1 MRQISRPKQMRRI
14 IKLSLL
20 VLAAIAQLACVGTPE
35 SRVRAK
41 SERRPTVAVVRAER
55 RDLAS
60 GAELAAEFRPYQE
73 VDLHA
78 KVAGYLK
85 SIHVDVGDRVRQGQ
99 LIAVLEVPEYGEELA
114 QASATAKRSE
124 LDVVRA
130 QSEVTRAQT
139 ALDLRKL
146 SYERLLGVS
155 KVKPGL
161 IAQHEIDTA
170 ASRFREAEAQLQ
182 TAKAGLASTE
192 QQVAV
197 TAAGRSRIRT
207 MIGYLR
213 ITAPFSGM
221 ITRRYADAGAMIQA
235 GTASQTQAM
244 PVVRL
249 SQTDTLRLVLP
260 VPESLIS
267 GVRVGTAVEVRVDA
281 LKRVF
286 QGKVSRFTGRL
297 DSATRTMETEVDL
310 KNPGGVILPG
320 MYGYASI
327 LIDSRE
333 KAVAVPVQAIAG
345 HGAEP
350 TVLVVNGDFKLEER
364 KITTGLETPDL
375 VEVTRGVAESE
386 MVVVGN
392 RTGLKTGLRVEV
404 RNLQTSAV
412 KGQH

>member
-1 MRQISRPKQMRRI
+1 MRGIVKTTI
-14 IKLSLL
+14 IAF
-20 VLAAIAQLACVGTPE
+20 AAIAQIACVSTSE
-35 SRVRAK
+35 DTVKAR

-155 KVKPGL
+155 KTKPGL

-170 ASRFREAEAQLQ
+170 ASRFREAEAEIQ
-182 TAKAGLASTE
+182 TAKAALAATQ

-197 TAAGRSRIRT
+197 TSAGRSRIST

-213 ITAPFSGM
+213 ITAPFSGV
-221 ITRRYADAGAMIQA
+221 ITKRYADAGAMIQA

-260 VPESLIS
+260 VPESLIP
-267 GVRVGTAVEVRVDA
+267 RVHLGSAVEVRVDA

-327 LIDSRE
+327 QIDSRE
-333 KAVAVPVQAIAG
+333 KAVAVPVQAVAG
-345 HGAEP
+345 HGTQP
-350 TVLVVNGDFKLEER
+350 TVLVVNGDLKLEER
-364 KITTGLETPDL
+364 KITLGLETPDL
-375 VEVTRGVAESE
+375 VEVTKGLADSE

-392 RTGLKTGLRVEV
+392 RTGLKTGLRVDV
-404 RNLQTSAV
+404 RQVQTAAV
-412 KGQH
+412 GGQH